1 MSHKWFIESL
11 KEAHESSTT
20 NDIMK
25 KLPVSVIVV
34 LVLGSALETNG
45 YCFWFCAKSECSVEQ
60 RMCFY
65 KCTRIFCGQDP
76 NETRSS
82 LIRRFPSGGQRHQ

>member
-76 NETRSS
+76 NVISKLQS
-82 LIRRFPSGGQRHQ
+82 RRGTALFWRQT